1 MSLNGCC
8 DVELEDD
15 VEEDYNDGNRYE
27 KVNLSE
33 PRLLHGDVG
42 NDASLM

>member
-15 VEEDYNDGNRYE
+15 VEEDYNDGSRYE
-27 KVNLSE
+27 KATLNE
-33 PRLLHGDVG
+33 PHLLHDDVG
-42 NDASLM
+42 NDALLM